1 MKMMIILVNNIAKI
15 SQYFIVTLKV
25 PLMKK
30 SLFLLF
36 FLIVNTIGFSQESEV
51 KFDENLAKSL
61 KADEYGMKKY
71 VFCLLKSGTNTT
83 ASKEET
89 KKLFEGHMA
98 NINKLAKEGKL
109 VVAGPFMKNDRNY
122 RGIYVFNVETVDEA
136 KELVATDPAIKAN
149 LLEAE
154 LTPWYATAALQE
166 TVKIHEKIAK
176 TKM

>member
-1 MKMMIILVNNIAKI
+1 MKNSLRILA
-15 SQYFIVTLKV
+15 
-25 PLMKK
+25 
-30 SLFLLF
+30 FLL
-36 FLIVNTIGFSQESEV
+36 ITSIGFSQETDT
-51 KFDENLAKSL
+51 KYDESLAKSL

-71 VFCLLKSGTNTT
+71 VFCLLKSGTNKT

-98 NINKLAKEGKL
+98 NIGKLAKEGKL

-122 RGIYVFNVETVDEA
+122 RGIYIFNVETIEEA
-136 KELVATDPAIKAN
+136 QALVATDPAINAK

-166 TVKIHEKIAK
+166 TLKIHEKIAK
-176 TKM
+176 KKI

>member
-1 MKMMIILVNNIAKI
+1 MKN
-15 SQYFIVTLKV
+15 
-25 PLMKK
+25 
-30 SLFLLF
+30 SLFIIAFLLMN
-36 FLIVNTIGFSQESEV
+36 VIGFSQETEV

-61 KADEYGMKKY
+61 NADEYGMKKY

-83 ASKEET
+83 VSKEES

-122 RGIYVFNVETVDEA
+122 RGIYIFNVTTIEEA
-136 KELVATDPAIKAN
+136 KALVETDPAIGAK

-166 TVKIHEKIAK
+166 TLKIHDKIAR